1 MAIIKFVWQ
10 KMKETGKIAA
20 FYMEKP
26 ASSGKAIYLHVGDD
40 DYFMHLH

>member
-1 MAIIKFVWQ
+1 MGK
-10 KMKETGKIAA
+10 TGKKVA

-40 DYFMHLH
+40 NYFMPLH